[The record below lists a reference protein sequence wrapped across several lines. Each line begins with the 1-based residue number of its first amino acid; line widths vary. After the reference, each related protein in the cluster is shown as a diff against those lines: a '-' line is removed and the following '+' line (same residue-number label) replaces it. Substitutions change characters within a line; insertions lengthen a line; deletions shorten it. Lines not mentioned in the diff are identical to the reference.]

1 MQDTDLQQ
9 MRTSQVVGG
18 REKEGSREGGWRMP
32 SNINCMALPKA
43 QDGAGVI
50 DFAFG
55 F

>member
-9 MRTSQVVGG
+9 MRTSQFVGG
-18 REKEGSREGGWRMP
+18 REKEGSRERGWRMP
-32 SNINCMALPKA
+32 SNINCMALPKV

-50 DFAFG
+50 DFASG